1 MKIWKSIAAAA
12 VLGVLV
18 AGPAQ
23 ASDKQANLYE
33 RVENDASFSTFLA
46 AVQAADLANAL
57 KGDDS
62 LTILAPTDEAFAK
75 LPDGTRDRLLEPANK
90 DELASLLK
98 HHMIPG
104 SIFAST
110 WANEK
115 VTLKTKGRDEIVIDA
130 TSSPFVVGDA
140 RIVTKNIPAE
150 NGMIHGI
157 DAVIMPPSS

>member
-1 MKIWKSIAAAA
+1 MTMWKSIAAAA
-12 VLGVLV
+12 VLGLLA

-23 ASDKQANLYE
+23 ASEKQANLYE

-46 AVQAADLANAL
+46 AVQAADMADAL
-57 KGDDS
+57 KGSDS
-62 LTILAPTDEAFAK
+62 MTILAPTDDAFAK
-75 LPDGTRDRLLEPANK
+75 LPEGELDRLLEPANK
-90 DELASLLK
+90 DELAALLK
-98 HHMIPG
+98 HHIVPG

-115 VTLKTKGRDEIVIDA
+115 VTLKTKSGDEIVIDA

-140 RIVTKNIPAE
+140 RIITKNIPAE

-157 DAVIMPPSS
+157 DAVIVPPSS